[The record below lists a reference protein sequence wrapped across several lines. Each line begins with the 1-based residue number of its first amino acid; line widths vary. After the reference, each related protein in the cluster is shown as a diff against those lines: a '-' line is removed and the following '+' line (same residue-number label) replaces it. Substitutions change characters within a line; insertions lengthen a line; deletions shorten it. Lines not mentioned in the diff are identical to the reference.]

1 MKILRK
7 EHQGSE
13 YSEKSEAASARLIE
27 FVTVL
32 KRLRLEHEQ
41 LDARTRG
48 RFNDLL
54 ALLRSSCLRTTVQ
67 AKTE

>member
-1 MKILRK
+1 MKILR
-7 EHQGSE
+7 EERQRSE
-13 YSEKSEAASARLIE
+13 YLEKSEAASARLIE
-27 FVTVL
+27 FVTVS

-54 ALLRSSCLRTTVQ
+54 TLLRSSCLRTTVQ

>member
-1 MKILRK
+1 MKILRE
-7 EHQGSE
+7 EHQRSE
-13 YSEKSEAASARLIE
+13 HLEKSEAANARLIQ
-27 FVTVL
+27 FATVS

-54 ALLRSSCLRTTVQ
+54 SLLRSSCLRTTQ

>member
-1 MKILRK
+1 MKILCV
-7 EHQGSE
+7 EHQRSE
-13 YSEKSEAASARLIE
+13 HLEKSEAASARLIE
-27 FVTVL
+27 FATVS

-41 LDARTRG
+41 LDARARG

-54 ALLRSSCLRTTVQ
+54 ALLCSSWLRTTVQ